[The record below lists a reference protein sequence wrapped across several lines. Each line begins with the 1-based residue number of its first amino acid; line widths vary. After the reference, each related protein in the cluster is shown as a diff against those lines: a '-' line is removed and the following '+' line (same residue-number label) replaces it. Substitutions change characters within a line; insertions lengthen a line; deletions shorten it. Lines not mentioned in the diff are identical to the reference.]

1 MGRKGSSSLPGG
13 HHHGGR
19 DLHNAGKGWRTSPR
33 LTGTYPALD
42 REFSAYSCGSLSTS
56 CFIMDM
62 EQLLARPLLKAPY
75 AKGSTHGTYK
85 LLQMAS
91 TKSQIS
97 KEQKIITQL
106 CCHWWTEIK
115 REKPP
120 LPAQAGHSGRKK
132 RQPGRQ
138 VLTHGPSPRSKVLSD
153 ILRKEK

>member
-19 DLHNAGKGWRTSPR
+19 DLHNAGKGWRTSPG
-33 LTGTYPALD
+33 LTGTYLALD
-42 REFSAYSCGSLSTS
+42 TESSAYSCGSLSTS

-62 EQLLARPLLKAPY
+62 EQLLAQPLLKAPH

-85 LLQMAS
+85 PLQMAS
-91 TKSQIS
+91 TRSQIS
-97 KEQKIITQL
+97 KEWKSITQL

-115 REKPP
+115 REKPQVP
-120 LPAQAGHSGRKK
+120 VQAGHSGRK
-132 RQPGRQ
+132 RQPGKQ
-138 VLTHGPSPRSKVLSD
+138 VLTHGPSLRSKVLSD